1 MPAGP
6 HPRNG
11 FALSHLTVLTH
22 LLVAA
27 RFSPHRLTR
36 MSVGAE
42 FTVDEAGA
50 RRRLLMSGH
59 YLVSTIAPV
68 ARPLREL
75 DGPLDEIDLSK
86 VREIDTV
93 GAWVAL
99 GVARTTGAKLVGA
112 SERAARL
119 IGALGDTPPEDQVA
133 PDRPEVLTRVL
144 ETTGAR
150 MDAARRGTISA
161 VGFIGQFLIALG
173 MIIRHPRRFRTKAFV
188 RQLELVGVSA
198 LGIIGLMSFLIGIVI
213 AQQGS
218 VQLQQFGAEALT
230 VNLVGRITLR
240 ELGVLMTAIMVA
252 GRSGSAFAAQIGTMK
267 LTEEVDAMRTIGIS
281 PMEALVVP
289 RVLAVTFMMI
299 VLGFYSAAMA
309 IVGGA
314 VVGELALGIPFG
326 SFLARIKDVV
336 PVYDLW
342 VGLVKAPV
350 FGLIVGMTGC
360 YQGMKVEGNSEEV
373 GLKTTQAV
381 VVAIFTVIVLDAFF
395 AVFFT
400 NVGWA

>member
-1 MPAGP
+1 MT
-6 HPRNG
+6 HP
-11 FALSHLTVLTH
+11 
-22 LLVAA
+22 LVAPP
-27 RFSPHRLTR
+27 FSPHSCPR
-36 MSVGAE
+36 MSDGADFSIE
-42 FTVDEAGA
+42 DEQGG
-50 RRRLLMSGH
+50 RRLVLTGN
-59 YLVSTIAPV
+59 YLVSTIGAIDQNLL
-68 ARPLREL
+68 AIDERFA
-75 DGPLDEIDLSK
+75 EIDIAG

-93 GAWVAL
+93 GAWIAL
-99 GVARTTGAKLVGA
+99 RLSRQTGGRVVGAGERAQRLIEAIGDADTGAAVEP
-112 SERAARL
+112 ERLPTFQRVFAATGKR
-119 IGALGDTPPEDQVA
+119 IA
-133 PDRPEVLTRVL
+133 
-144 ETTGAR
+144 GAR
-150 MDAARRGTISA
+150 QGA
-161 VGFIGQFLIALG
+161 VGSIAFVGQFLIAVG
-173 MIIRHPRRFRTKAFV
+173 MILRHPRRFRTKAFV
-188 RQLELVGVSA
+188 RQLELVGVDA

-218 VQLQQFGAEALT
+218 VQLQQFGAESLT

-299 VLGFYSAAMA
+299 VLGFYSAVMA
-309 IVGGA
+309 IIGGA

-326 SFLARIKDVV
+326 SFLSRIKDVV

-373 GLKTTQAV
+373 GLKTTNAV
-381 VVAIFTVIVLDAFF
+381 VFAIFTVIVLDAFF

>member
-1 MPAGP
+1 
-6 HPRNG
+6 
-11 FALSHLTVLTH
+11 
-22 LLVAA
+22 
-27 RFSPHRLTR
+27 
-36 MSVGAE
+36 MSDGAE
-42 FTVDEAGA
+42 FTIDETSGG
-50 RRRLLMSGH
+50 RRLALSGN

-68 ARPLREL
+68 DDELRAVE
-75 DGPLDEIDLSK
+75 GPVAEIDLSA

-93 GAWVAL
+93 GAWIAL
-99 GVARTTGAKLVGA
+99 RLSRNTGGKIVGA

-119 IGALGDTPPEDQVA
+119 IGALSDTEPGGTVEPERL
-133 PDRPEVLTRVL
+133 PLGTRVF
-144 ETTGAR
+144 E
-150 MDAARRGTISA
+150 AAGLRVAAAQRGTVGA
-161 VGFIGQFLIALG
+161 VAFMGQFILAAGVLL
-173 MIIRHPRRFRTKAFV
+173 RHPRRFRTKAFV
-188 RQLELVGVSA
+188 RQMELVGVDA

-213 AQQGS
+213 AQQGA
-218 VQLQQFGAEALT
+218 VQLQQFGAESLT

-281 PMEALVVP
+281 PMEALVIP
-289 RVLAVTFMMI
+289 RVLAVTVMMI
-299 VLGFYSAAMA
+299 LLGFYSAVMA
-309 IVGGA
+309 IIGGA

-326 SFLARIKDVV
+326 SFLSRIKDVV
-336 PVYDLW
+336 PIYDLY

-373 GLKTTQAV
+373 GLKTTNAV
-381 VVAIFTVIVLDAFF
+381 VFAIFTVIVLDAFF